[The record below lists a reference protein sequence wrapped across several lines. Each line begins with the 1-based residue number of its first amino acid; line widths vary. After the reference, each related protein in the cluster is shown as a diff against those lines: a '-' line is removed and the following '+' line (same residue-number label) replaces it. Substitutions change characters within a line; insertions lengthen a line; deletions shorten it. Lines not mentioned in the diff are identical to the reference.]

1 MTLRRFFIVALLLI
15 LALVVYFKRLDARA
29 LLWIAEFSTSTDDRE
44 DSLWLPDYS
53 AVLQIA
59 IPGLEKEQ
67 FSGLAYNPAADT
79 LLVVSGKTP
88 LLIELSLEGK
98 VLRSI
103 PVFGA
108 ANMEA
113 VTVMDDGLIAV
124 TDERQ
129 QRLYIFRLLPETM
142 ELRIDQALQSFDLGV
157 SEHANKGFEGLVWD
171 RANQRFLLGEERN
184 PVMLY
189 SLPSDGRKVTGE
201 LQVLADLG
209 GIMTDLAD
217 LAVDPRSGNV
227 LALSQQSHLLVEL
240 DQKYQPSNFISLLR
254 GLGGLQHYIPQA
266 EGVALDAAGNLYI
279 VSENN
284 LFYVFKKLPAAQ

>member
-1 MTLRRFFIVALLLI
+1 
-15 LALVVYFKRLDARA
+15 
-29 LLWIAEFSTSTDDRE
+29 
-44 DSLWLPDYS
+44 
-53 AVLQIA
+53 
-59 IPGLEKEQ
+59 
-67 FSGLAYNPAADT
+67 
-79 LLVVSGKTP
+79 VVSGKTP

-103 PVFGA
+103 PVVGA

-142 ELRIDQALQSFDLGV
+142 ELRIDQALQSIDLGV
-157 SEHANKGFEGLVWD
+157 SEDGNKGFEGLAWD
-171 RANQRFLLGEERN
+171 RANQHFLLGEERN
-184 PVMLY
+184 PVMLF

-201 LQVLADLG
+201 LQELADLG